1 MATVENI
8 RNGLIDK
15 IMSIRN
21 KNFLLALDNLIASS
35 VVETENIELSQEQI
49 EMLEMSEEDIKNGRF
64 ISQDAMEKRN
74 LEWLNGL

>member
-74 LEWLNGL
+74 LQWLNGL